1 MREVR
6 LAASH
11 RRVGR
16 PATVAWAGHA
26 PTGEQA
32 TRQPGS
38 RPRANRGAGH
48 APTGEQATRQPG
60 SRPPARDGPTIYA
73 HPAPGTH
80 RPYYIVGP
88 SLAGGLGRGSGW
100 PGTWERVAWDVG
112 AGGGIWI
119 QDNNRK
125 AYLC

>member
-48 APTGEQATRQPG
+48 APTGEQATRKG
-60 SRPPARDGPTIYA
+60 W
-73 HPAPGTH
+73 
-80 RPYYIVGP
+80 PYYIRSSRPWHASSVLYSRAIP
-88 SLAGGLGRGSGW
+88 CGW